1 MSTGDMDDEVGEY
14 GPGDDEDPMTYDATD
29 DSAGRGRLLLF
40 LATVIVISLVGIIY
54 VTYSYG
60 VRQREPGDPPVIAA
74 ATGPERVASEDPG
87 GLDVPHQDKLV
98 YDRVSGEE
106 TETVERLMPAAEEP
120 VDLAGLR
127 TTSDEP
133 EIGLDTAANDVVV
146 DTPVETAE
154 TETTS
159 APEVAEPAATS
170 TIDMS
175 AETSVPVVDPEPEP
189 TPERNIET
197 IIDET
202 TPKVT
207 PEPETTNSIGSATSG
222 EYVVQVGSFKGADLA
237 VAGWEA
243 LTKKHKLL
251 VSNLRPDVKVVDLGD
266 RGIYYR
272 LRIGPFEDKASAN
285 STCTSLKAARQDCL
299 VTKP

>member
-1 MSTGDMDDEVGEY
+1 MSTGDMDEEVGEY

-60 VRQREPGDPPVIAA
+60 VRQREPGAPPVIAA
-74 ATGPERVASEDPG
+74 AIGPERVEPENSG

-106 TETVERLMPAAEEP
+106 TETVERLMPEAEEP
-120 VDLAGLR
+120 IDLAGLR
-127 TTSDEP
+127 TSSQEPEVGLDAGASDVAVVTPAETIEEEITTGPETLELAASQAIDPPVVTSD
-133 EIGLDTAANDVVV
+133 
-146 DTPVETAE
+146 PV
-154 TETTS
+154 TE
-159 APEVAEPAATS
+159 
-170 TIDMS
+170 
-175 AETSVPVVDPEPEP
+175 PEPE
-189 TPERNIET
+189 TAPERNIET

-202 TPKVT
+202 TPEV
-207 PEPETTNSIGSATSG
+207 PAEPETTKSIGSATSG
-222 EYVVQVGSFKGADLA
+222 EYVVQVGSFRGADLA
-237 VAGWEA
+237 VAGWES
-243 LTKKHKLL
+243 LKKKHDAL
-251 VSNLRPDVKVVDLGD
+251 VANLRPDVKVVDLGD

-272 LRIGPFEDKASAN
+272 LRIGPFDDKASAN

-299 VTKP
+299 VTRP